1 MLKSILVVG
10 TGIAIGMCMY
20 KKKQKNSK
28 SFSTDSNTDS
38 LISKDN
44 NCLLYT
50 SAAAD
55 APLPGILRICAF
67 LTTQHN
73 TTLCSE

>member
-1 MLKSILVVG
+1 MLKSILVLG

-28 SFSTDSNTDS
+28 NFSTDSDTDS

-44 NCLLYT
+44 NKSKDDNSLDN
-50 SAAAD
+50 AV
-55 APLPGILRICAF
+55 
-67 LTTQHN
+67 QV
-73 TTLCSE
+73 